1 MGLESLIM
9 DYCYLI
15 GGSAAD
21 NACTY
26 VTLNKIKP
34 QGFESNL
41 PAKRKIEK
49 YGLGEGLLRHFG
61 SSVGYLAAGKLI
73 MYGVD
78 HLLGIENHIANFHH
92 AFTYITGTTK
102 YIAAIH
108 NISVAYRRKIIPK
121 AIEYIPY
128 HFSVGLS
135 WVVAKIIGRQTFE
148 DPKPETIEETKQ
160 KIK

>member
-9 DYCYLI
+9 DYCFLI

-26 VTLNKIKP
+26 VTLNKLKGH
-34 QGFESNL
+34 GFESNT
-41 PAKRKIEK
+41 PAQKKIKK

-61 SSVGYLAAGKLI
+61 SSLGYLAAGTLM
-73 MYGVD
+73 MYGID
-78 HLLGIENHIANFHH
+78 CLFGIEDHIANFHH
-92 AFTYITGTTK
+92 AFVYITGTTK

-108 NISVAYRRKIIPK
+108 NVSVAYQCKIIPK

-128 HFSVGLS
+128 FFSKGLS
-135 WVVAKIIGRQTFE
+135 NVTAPIIGQKFE
-148 DPKPETIEETKQ
+148 DPKPETTKE
-160 KIK
+160 IK